1 MDFIQQRPSISWG
14 RLLDNKGRV
23 LKNKVA
29 FIDDD
34 ATTFLMLFTS
44 YEMMFVGNDLEEGL
58 KIIS

>member
-1 MDFIQQRPSISWG
+1 
-14 RLLDNKGRV
+14 LDNKGRV

-58 KIIS
+58 KIVS

>member
-1 MDFIQQRPSISWG
+1 M
-14 RLLDNKGRV
+14 DNKGRV
-23 LKNKVA
+23 LKHKVA

-58 KIIS
+58 KIVS